1 MDKSFIANLLTD
13 LYTRTVNDNKEDMEL
28 IMKQVATYH
37 SVILSI
43 LIGNELITLEEYKKL
58 LENVEKEMKQK

>member
-58 LENVEKEMKQK
+58 LESVEKEMKQK

>member
-1 MDKSFIANLLTD
+1 MDKSFITNLLTD

-58 LENVEKEMKQK
+58 LEDVEKEMKQK

>member
-28 IMKQVATYH
+28 IIKQVATYH